1 MLTTDDGSRTKS
13 LDAVVTPESLYKNAL
28 GVFVTYD
35 LWSKLG
41 ASNNDNDLDQAIQL
55 TPTVLS
61 IRPTNTKPSAVRTTD
76 EWFGTRNV
84 TLFNMEL
91 GVANYKQD
99 SGTFNR
105 TDIASFGLTVDS
117 NTYTSR
123 VHHTLSGT
131 VNANSCME
139 YYETYLAKDLNLV
152 PLIKDAEQERV
163 RDMNE
168 DREHNVAFNTM
179 GPLDTRQGATLN
191 QNLFVLRRTMTEVS
205 GRVVEW
211 DYDRTNGG
219 RKKLDLSPG
228 FDCAGNLKI
237 DTEDHKNYVGQ
248 IEFRIRKMC
257 LDMYLALLMPQLQL
271 GPSVYAAAIYL
282 TRDKKLSMVVF
293 MEAGQSVKQLME
305 SVAVGQDQDLIING
319 EQTIASS
326 IVDLFKRMNVAGVVH
341 TDVKPGNIITIGNR
355 AMVIDVDGDLCYA
368 DNRMRDAMC
377 LNHVHAGLFSAAGM
391 CYNYREKVLKPIR
404 HFLQLMWDLLVLD
417 LYDRLEDPSRP
428 TTQIDE
434 ILCAF
439 ATRVRVDGGNGM
451 FRFNNLLLCQKLLGS
466 SNSIW
471 KGVSTTWNLTGLQ
484 RVIPTPFPQV
494 LANVIHILI
503 AHYTFGPTSRNSQ
516 HNIHYRGCGTKYLSQ
531 LVPTIPGIVHII
543 NRTSTPLKLNDLVQ
557 IRKTFESLYVNPPM
571 GTKRSKYVVRSTYE
585 QLTLPSKIE
594 MGVACNPTQ
603 LHMFM
608 MSTAIAM
615 AFHIKDVCALCSF
628 KSRTRQ
634 QSIRLIDMRELNG
647 TRRRMIAANNALYGV
662 VRTIFVHNGPSDH
675 LRWKP
680 GSHELDWSLLP
691 PLASYSNS
699 EDEQK
704 GTNYTINELRLAMM
718 RSDYALWLSAS
729 ESAPTQPDASTS
741 RLNVMKQHASWQ
753 GIMNSREICFDT
765 ELMDVALFPHKS
777 PIDTPFNEWN
787 VNTFTSR
794 HSSLLYA
801 ATFLYGTRVSP
812 QSVWRFVRRKNLR
825 TMPRDELDLDELPY
839 YAIIQTTL
847 EHGLKDEVDVYNSA
861 GGLSDDAS
869 LVPYTNT
876 APLKIGTARENII
889 DISALTAGIIH
900 ESIDTP
906 QSDTVGVDYVVD
918 YQSALILDVT
928 STALS
933 CWLPTMYQ
941 KLSRHSRLLLLFSP
955 IPLKVTPYKF
965 VLDGALVPSPV
976 LSSA

>member
-1 MLTTDDGSRTKS
+1 MSTDDGSRIKS
-13 LDAVVTPESLYKNAL
+13 LDAVVTPESLYNSAL
-28 GVFVTYD
+28 KVILDYD

-41 ASNNDNDLDQAIQL
+41 ASNSDNDLDQAIQL

-61 IRPTNTKPSAVRTTD
+61 IRPTKTKPSAVRTTD

-84 TLFNMEL
+84 TLLNMEL
-91 GVANYKQD
+91 GVANYKQER
-99 SGTFNR
+99 GTFNR
-105 TDIASFGLTVDS
+105 TKIASFGLTVDS
-117 NTYTSR
+117 NTYTSK
-123 VHHTLSGT
+123 VHRTLSGT
-131 VNANSCME
+131 VSANSCME

-168 DREHNVAFNTM
+168 DRDHNVAFNTM
-179 GPLDTRQGATLN
+179 GPLDTRQDATLS
-191 QNLFVLRRTMTEVS
+191 QNLFALRSTMTEVS
-205 GRVVEW
+205 GKVVEW
-211 DYDRTNGG
+211 SHYPSNG
-219 RKKLDLSPG
+219 RKTVELSPG

-237 DTEDHKNYVGQ
+237 DTEGHKNYVGQ

-257 LDMYLALLMPQLQL
+257 LDMYLVLLMPQLQL
-271 GPSVYAAAIYL
+271 GPSVYAATIYL

-293 MEAGQSVKQLME
+293 MEAGQSVKRLME
-305 SVAVGQDQDLIING
+305 SVVIGQNSKYIING

-391 CYNYREKVLKPIR
+391 CYHSQPEQLKPIR

-417 LYDRLEDPSRP
+417 LYDRLEDPSKP

-451 FRFNNLLLCQKLLGS
+451 FRFNNLLLCQKLLDS

-494 LANVIHILI
+494 LANVIHILM
-503 AHYTFGPTSRNSQ
+503 AHYTFGHTSRNSQ
-516 HNIHYRGCGTKYLSQ
+516 QNTQYRGCGTKYLSQ

-543 NRTSTPLKLNDLVQ
+543 NRTSTALKLNDLVQ
-557 IRKTFESLYVNPPM
+557 IRTTFESLYVNPPM
-571 GTKRSKYVVRSTYE
+571 GAKRSKYVVRSTYE

-594 MGVACNPTQ
+594 MGVSCNPAQ
-603 LHMFM
+603 LHVFM

-615 AFHIKDVCALCSF
+615 AFHIKDVRALCSF
-628 KSRTRQ
+628 KSRNIQ
-634 QSIRLIDMRELNG
+634 QSIRLIDMQELNG

-662 VRTIFVHNGPSDH
+662 VRTIFVHNGPYDH
-675 LRWKP
+675 LRWRP

-704 GTNYTINELRLAMM
+704 ATNYTINELRLAMI

-741 RLNVMKQHASWQ
+741 RMNVMKQHASWQ
-753 GIMNSREICFDT
+753 GIMNSREICFAT

-812 QSVWRFVRRKNLR
+812 RSVWRFVRRKDLR
-825 TMPRDELDLDELPY
+825 TMPRGEIDLDELPY

-847 EHGLKDEVDVYNSA
+847 EHALTDEVNVAES
-861 GGLSDDAS
+861 LSDDAS
-869 LVPYTNT
+869 LVPYTKT
-876 APLKIGTARENII
+876 APLNIGTAQENII
-889 DISALTAGIIH
+889 DVSALTAGIIH
-900 ESIDTP
+900 ESIDAP
-906 QSDTVGVDYVVD
+906 QSDPVGVDYVVD

-941 KLSRHSRLLLLFSP
+941 KLSTHSRLLLLFSP
-955 IPLKVTPYKF
+955 IPLKVKPYKF
-965 VLDGALVPSPV
+965 VLEGALAPSPV